1 MLNRRQ
7 FQQYITDNIRHG
19 NEILSP
25 SLGETLSPSGQNGCA
40 SLPGCSALFYVKL
53 YTEVLIILPLGNG
66 VVWQAAH
73 VLPEPSS
80 KLKCGEMTPI
90 RRLLVVCVCGTWL

>member
-73 VLPEPSS
+73 GLPEPSS